1 MKEEDILNEIFE
13 YVFSHVKEPPNN
25 HRKIEKERKPHIKK
39 KIEINFSD
47 KQTFVK
53 QTYCN
58 NLHFINLIR
67 IFLANKLKIDPIPV
81 YSLIDNVQSLFLK
94 YRGLADVNVP
104 INDFS
109 IIENISIDL
118 LPEGR
123 KNSPMFKSA
132 AKSIV
137 LHIFEMCDI
146 GLPPQPDKKI
156 KVPKRIA
163 DPSFFDESEEKVEQP
178 NKKKK

>member
-109 IIENISIDL
+109 IIENIALDL
-118 LPEGR
+118 LPGER
-123 KNSPMFKSA
+123 KNNSIFKSA
-132 AKSIV
+132 SKSIV

-146 GLPPQPDKKI
+146 GLPPQADNKI

-163 DPSFFDESEEKVEQP
+163 DPSFFDESEEKVERP
-178 NKKKK
+178 NKKRK

>member
-13 YVFSHVKEPPNN
+13 FVFLHVKEPPNN
-25 HRKIEKERKPHIKK
+25 HREIEKERKPHIKK

-47 KQTFVK
+47 KQTFIK

-58 NLHFINLIR
+58 NLHFINLVR
-67 IFLANKLKIDPIPV
+67 IFLENKLKIDPVPV

-94 YRGLADVNVP
+94 YRGQGDVNVP
-104 INDFS
+104 INDFA
-109 IIENISIDL
+109 IIENIALDL
-118 LPEGR
+118 LPEER
-123 KNSPMFKSA
+123 KNNSIFKSA

-163 DPSFFDESEEKVEQP
+163 DPSFFDESEDKVEQP
-178 NKKKK
+178 KKKKK